1 MHIANELVLTP
12 LASLLPIQGWQEFL
26 EDGSKYLKTANG
38 AFAKRKEIFTTGI
51 LYNIVAMSIEKFV
64 MAALMRHGKLPYNHT
79 MIDLVESMEA
89 TFPGAIA
96 DIREGLLQLDS
107 YQDIC
112 DPYAFT
118 IIEPNMAEIPNML
131 ALAEKLQ
138 RLVQD
143 DLTVNV

>member
-1 MHIANELVLTP
+1 MHIANEPVLTP
-12 LASLLPIQGWQEFL
+12 LVSILPIQGWQEFL

-38 AFAKRKEIFTTGI
+38 AFAKRKEIFTTEI

-64 MAALMRHGKLPYNHT
+64 MAALMRHGTLPYNHT
-79 MIDLVESMEA
+79 MIDLVESMEE
-89 TFPGAIA
+89 TFPGAIT

-112 DPYAFT
+112 DPYDFT
-118 IIEPNMAEIPNML
+118 IIKPNMDEIPNML
-131 ALAEKLQ
+131 DLAEQLQ
-138 RLVQD
+138 RLVKD